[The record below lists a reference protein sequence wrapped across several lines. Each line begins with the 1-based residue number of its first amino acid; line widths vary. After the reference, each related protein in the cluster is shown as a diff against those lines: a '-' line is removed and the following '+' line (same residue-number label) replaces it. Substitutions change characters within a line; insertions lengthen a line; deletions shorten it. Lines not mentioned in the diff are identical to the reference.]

1 MFSDILEGRNAL
13 LDFKNKSRK
22 SQKIGIFP
30 KRLVHGCGQKLVIFP
45 DFYFRE
51 NRPEQYVLNQKKVFY
66 DIVHDRNAFLD
77 YKNKK
82 LKKSKN
88 WDFFKGFVH
97 GFGQKLVIFPDFYF
111 LGKIGQKNVFSDIL
125 EGRNA
130 FLDLKNKKLKKSKNW
145 DFSKTVSPWFWSKIA
160 NFFRFLF

>member
-30 KRLVHGCGQKLVIFP
+30 KRLVHGCGQKLVIFL

-51 NRPEQYVLNQKKVFY
+51 NRLEQYVLNKKKVFY

-82 LKKSKN
+82 LKK
-88 WDFFKGFVH
+88 
-97 GFGQKLVIFPDFYF
+97 L
-111 LGKIGQKNVFSDIL
+111 
-125 EGRNA
+125 
-130 FLDLKNKKLKKSKNW
+130 KNW
-145 DFSKTVSPWFWSKIA
+145 DFSKGVSPWFWSKLG